1 MPVWLRVPC
10 KTMLNEPAL
19 SFDDR
24 PARRTPPLV
33 AGPAP
38 DPLNDLRPI
47 VDTALTI
54 EREFAG
60 DDPNLPSIRED
71 MLLLSDSIPAG
82 VFEGKLKQSSEEAF
96 TQLDTLLAPLN
107 MLPMLRHRNGKDV
120 IIVVKG
126 RPVTRPR
133 PTWPNWV
140 LFAATVFSLLLVGTS
155 IATGEIGVTNQALA
169 DEIGANPL
177 LHIWRGLPYAI
188 SLLLI
193 LGAHE
198 LGHYFAARRHNLS
211 VTLPYFIPLPPPFSI
226 FGTAGAF
233 IQLREP
239 MRNRKSLLDVGAA
252 GPLTGLLFAIP
263 ILLIGLATSPV
274 QPIEP
279 GMHLLEGNS
288 LLYALSKTLVFGQ
301 FLPTATIDVS
311 INQLAQA
318 GWVGLLV
325 TAINLIPLGQLDG
338 GHILYSLIGNKARW
352 LYIPVLVATVAL
364 TLFVSESWLIWLA
377 LLFIFGRN
385 YAVPLDAITPLNM
398 RRRFIAVL
406 SFVVFIVTF
415 VPVPFTL
422 YYVEETVPAARDSV
436 SALLPFALV
445 LMTLWL
451 RRK

>member
-1 MPVWLRVPC
+1 
-10 KTMLNEPAL
+10 MLNEPAL

-24 PARRTPPLV
+24 PAHR
-33 AGPAP
+33 APAP
-38 DPLNDLRPI
+38 GAEPIRDTLTELRPI
-47 VDTALTI
+47 VDTVLVIA
-54 EREFAG
+54 REFSG

-71 MLLLSDSIPAG
+71 MLLLSESIPTAL
-82 VFEGKLKQSSEEAF
+82 FEGKLKHPSEEAF
-96 TQLDTLLAPLN
+96 TQLDSLLMPLD
-107 MLPMLRHRNGKDV
+107 MLPLLRHRDGKDV
-120 IIVVKG
+120 VIVVKG
-126 RPVTRPR
+126 RPVARPR
-133 PTWPNWV
+133 PTWPNWA

-155 IATGEIGVTNQALA
+155 IAAGEVGVSNQAMA
-169 DEIGANPL
+169 EEIAMNPL
-177 LHIWRGLPYAI
+177 MHIWRGLPYAI

-239 MRNRKSLLDVGAA
+239 MRNRKVLLDVGAA
-252 GPLTGLLFAIP
+252 GPLMGLLFAVP

-274 QPIEP
+274 GPIEP
-279 GMHLLEGNS
+279 GIQLLEGNS

-301 FLPTATIDVS
+301 FLPSGNIDVT

-338 GHILYSLIGNKARW
+338 GHILYSLVGSKARW

-377 LLFIFGRN
+377 LLFIFGRS
-385 YAVPLDAITPLNM
+385 YAVPLDAITPLNNG
-398 RRRFIAVL
+398 RRFLAIL

-422 YYVEETVPAARDSV
+422 RMVEESAPGTRDSV
-436 SALLPFALV
+436 STLLPFALV
-445 LMTLWL
+445 LMSLWL

>member
-1 MPVWLRVPC
+1 
-10 KTMLNEPAL
+10 MLNEPAL
-19 SFDDR
+19 SYDDR
-24 PARRTPPLV
+24 PIQRPSPL
-33 AGPAP
+33 GENSLR
-38 DPLNDLRPI
+38 DPLTDLRPI
-47 VDTALTI
+47 IDTVFTI

-60 DDPNLPSIRED
+60 DDPNLPSLRED
-71 MLLLSDSIPAG
+71 MLLLAESIPTA
-82 VFEGKLKQSSEEAF
+82 VFEGKLKQPSEEAYSR
-96 TQLDTLLAPLN
+96 LDTLLTPLN
-107 MLPMLRHRNGKDV
+107 MLPMLRHRDGKDV

-126 RPVTRPR
+126 RPASQPR
-133 PTWPNWV
+133 PTWPNWI

-155 IATGEIGVTNQALA
+155 IAAGEVGEVNQALSN
-169 DEIGANPL
+169 EISANPL
-177 LHIWRGLPYAI
+177 IHLWRGLPYAI

-198 LGHYFAARRHNLS
+198 LGHYFVARRHKLS

-226 FGTAGAF
+226 FGTMGAF

-252 GPLTGLLFAIP
+252 GPLMGLIFAIP

-274 QPIEP
+274 GPVEP
-279 GMHLLEGNS
+279 GYQLLEGNS

-301 FLPTATIDVS
+301 FLPAGNIDVS

-338 GHILYSLIGNKARW
+338 GHILYSLVGDKARW

-377 LLFIFGRN
+377 LLFIFGRS
-385 YAVPLDAITPLNM
+385 YAVPLDAVTPLNT
-398 RRRFIAVL
+398 RRRFIALL
-406 SFVVFIVTF
+406 SLGVFIITF

-422 YYVEETVPAARDSV
+422 RYVEEAAPAARDSV

-445 LMTLWL
+445 FITLWL
-451 RRK
+451 RGRGA